1 MQYAYNTHEYTI
13 SEPIQND
20 THKYSTIH
28 VLCSNTVKYSQI
40 RVSIENTPT
49 FDRKHHLSRTGPVP
63 VVPVV
68 PVPVPVGGGRPVVVG
83 VCMQV
88 ITNIPGHRP
97 VVATLGSGLSLYI

>member
-40 RVSIENTPT
+40 RVSIENPTT
-49 FDRKHHLSRTGPVP
+49 FDRKPHLSPAIVEL
-63 VVPVV
+63 
-68 PVPVPVGGGRPVVVG
+68 
-83 VCMQV
+83 
-88 ITNIPGHRP
+88 NK
-97 VVATLGSGLSLYI
+97 SGIALADSIRAAGLMLR